1 MFPMAVLVGVAAAG
15 ALKEYVFG
23 GTRSASDVGK
33 DAAVTILGQVT
44 NVVYKMY
51 DYIEENEAKT
61 NTVEKNEEDFVDPSA
76 TAQEVHTT
84 IIRRQT
90 NESAGEEQGTADV

>member
-1 MFPMAVLVGVAAAG
+1 MFPVAVLVGVAAAG

-44 NVVYKMY
+44 NVVYKMH

-61 NTVEKNEEDFVDPSA
+61 SITVEKKRRRLRPIRY
-76 TAQEVHTT
+76 AQEVHTT

>member
-1 MFPMAVLVGVAAAG
+1 MFPVAVLVGVAAAG

-44 NVVYKMY
+44 NVVYKMH

-61 NTVEKNEEDFVDPSA
+61 SITVEKNEDVVDPSA

-90 NESAGEEQGTADV
+90 NESAGEKQGTTDV